1 MSALD
6 TLGQRLERLAG
17 PVELARPRG
26 DVEAVPLVAPTTVEA
41 AVELVKLATADKL
54 RVIPL
59 GLGSKLGWCGTPGH
73 VDFLLST
80 RRLERIVSHVP
91 DDGTITVEAGL
102 SMARLAARCRSGGHF
117 LTPDVPAP
125 TRRTIG
131 GVVAAGESG
140 LDRLRYGPVRHH
152 VLGTRTLLADGSLTR
167 SGGQLVKNVTGFD
180 LHRLYCGSHGTLGV
194 IVEVSL
200 RLHPEPE
207 REAWLT
213 LEANSLADA
222 FQLAR
227 KALALPTR
235 LVSLSI
241 ERGAS
246 RWQIAARL
254 GGLAAVVA
262 AEQALLASA
271 WLGARSIE
279 GLAAREE
286 AERTSVRQRFD
297 GSPHPKLH
305 LTCLPSKLENATKVV
320 LEALANARIDHGVA
334 LQPGIAE
341 LDVELRSNVG
351 DAQALAKL
359 GGALRKVLARENV
372 SLALRDAPRGALV
385 EFDPF
390 GAPPAGLGLMRTI
403 QRNLDPDGV
412 FSTGRFAGGL

>member
-6 TLGQRLERLAG
+6 TLSPRLERLAG
-17 PVELARPRG
+17 PVELARPRF
-26 DVEAVPLVAPTTVEA
+26 DVEPLPLVAPPTVEA
-41 AVELVKLATADKL
+41 AVELVKLAATDKL
-54 RVIPL
+54 RVIPT

-73 VDFLLST
+73 ADFLLST
-80 RRLERIVSHVP
+80 RRLERVVSHVP

-102 SMARLAARCRSGGHF
+102 SMARLATRCRSGGHF

-125 TRRTIG
+125 ARRTIG

-140 LDRLRYGPVRHH
+140 FDRLRYGPVRHH
-152 VLGTRTLLADGSLTR
+152 VLGTRTLLADGSLAR

-180 LHRLYCGSHGTLGV
+180 LHRLFCGSHGTLGV

-207 REAWLT
+207 REAWIT
-213 LEANSLADA
+213 VEANALADA

-227 KALALPTR
+227 KALALPAR

-241 ERGAS
+241 ERAGT
-246 RWQIAARL
+246 RWQVAVRL
-254 GGLAAVVA
+254 GGLEAVVA
-262 AEQALLASA
+262 AERTALACA
-271 WLGARSIE
+271 WPGARSLE

-286 AERTSVRQRFD
+286 AERASVRQRFD

-305 LTCLPSKLENATKVV
+305 VACLPSKLENAAKLV
-320 LEALANARIDHGVA
+320 LEALANARIDHAVA

-341 LDVELRSNVG
+341 LEVELRSNVG

-359 GGALRKVLARENV
+359 AGALRKALVREHAT
-372 SLALRDAPRGALV
+372 LALRDAPRGALV
-385 EFDPF
+385 ELDPF
-390 GAPPAGLGLMRTI
+390 GAPAAGLELMRTI

>member
-6 TLGQRLERLAG
+6 TLSQRLERISG
-17 PVELARPRG
+17 PVELARPRF
-26 DVEAVPLVAPTTVEA
+26 DVEPVPLAAPPTVEA
-41 AVELVKLATADKL
+41 AVELVKLAAADKL

-59 GLGSKLGWCGTPGH
+59 GLGSKLGHCGTPGH

-80 RRLERIVSHVP
+80 RRLERVVSHVP

-102 SMARLAARCRSGGHF
+102 TLARLAARCRSGGHF

-140 LDRLRYGPVRHH
+140 LDRLRYGPVRHQ

-213 LEANSLADA
+213 LDVNSLREALE
-222 FQLAR
+222 LAR
-227 KALALPTR
+227 RALALPAR
-235 LVSLSI
+235 LVSLSV
-241 ERGAS
+241 ERVGTS
-246 RWQIAARL
+246 WQLAARL
-254 GGLAAVVA
+254 GGLEAVVA
-262 AEQALLASA
+262 AERTALTSA
-271 WLGARSIE
+271 WPGARGLE

-286 AERTSVRQRFD
+286 AERAGVRQRFD

-305 LTCLPSKLENATKVV
+305 VACLPSRLEGAVALVT
-320 LEALANARIDHGVA
+320 EALANARMEHGLA

-341 LDVELRSNVG
+341 FDVELRSGVA
-351 DAQALAKL
+351 DVQALAKL
-359 GGALRKVLARENV
+359 ATALRRALARENA
-372 SLALRDAPRGALV
+372 SLALRDVPRGALV
-385 EFDPF
+385 ELDPF
-390 GAPPAGLGLMRTI
+390 GAPPAGLDLMRAI
-403 QRNLDPDGV
+403 QRKLDPDGV

>member
-17 PVELARPRG
+17 EVELARPRF
-26 DVEAVPLVAPTTVEA
+26 DVEPLPLVAPPTVEA
-41 AVELVKLATADKL
+41 AVELVKLAAADKL

-73 VDFLLST
+73 ADFVLST
-80 RRLERIVSHVP
+80 RRLERVVSHVP

-102 SMARLAARCRSGGHF
+102 SMARLAAKCRSGGHF

-125 TRRTIG
+125 ARRTIG

-152 VLGTRTLLADGSLTR
+152 VLGTRTLLADGSLAR

-213 LEANSLADA
+213 VEASSLADA
-222 FQLAR
+222 LQL
-227 KALALPTR
+227 TC
-235 LVSLSI
+235 
-241 ERGAS
+241 
-246 RWQIAARL
+246 
-254 GGLAAVVA
+254 
-262 AEQALLASA
+262 A
-271 WLGARSIE
+271 WPGARTID

-286 AERTSVRQRFD
+286 AERASVRQRFD

-305 LTCLPSKLENATKVV
+305 VACLPSKLENAAKIV
-320 LEALANARIDHGVA
+320 LEALANARIEHGVA

-341 LDVELRSNVG
+341 MLVELRSNVG
-351 DAQALAKL
+351 DAQALSRLA
-359 GGALRKVLARENV
+359 GVLRNALARDNV
-372 SLALRDAPRGALV
+372 SLAMRDAPRGALV
-385 EFDPF
+385 ELDPF
-390 GAPPAGLGLMRTI
+390 GAPPAGLELMRTI